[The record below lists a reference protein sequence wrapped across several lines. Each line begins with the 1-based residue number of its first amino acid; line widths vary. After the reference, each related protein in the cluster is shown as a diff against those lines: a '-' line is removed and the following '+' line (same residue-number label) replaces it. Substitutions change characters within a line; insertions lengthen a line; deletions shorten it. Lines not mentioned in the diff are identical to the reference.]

1 MERFKKYIAP
11 FAILVLLVS
20 LIIIYRSLLMVY
32 VIEPVAVLFWIIWR
46 AVTSVDQK
54 LYWIILI
61 LFCAILLI
69 RFITSEKD
77 TAPSSAYNYTHNS
90 PHRVEYWQTILEDA
104 GLGKNES
111 EYLHDRL
118 EKLFLA
124 VVAQTER
131 ADSAGSGEIN
141 AEEKISLSPAAQQYL
156 FPPMPKVGR
165 PSTSRRLNIMFLLPR
180 WLRKRARKFIHQDNT
195 LINEILTWME
205 TELEIH
211 NER

>member
-20 LIIIYRSLLMVY
+20 LIVIYRSFLMVY
-32 VIEPVAVLFWIIWR
+32 IIEPVAVLFWIIWR
-46 AVTSVDQK
+46 SVTSVDQK

-77 TAPSSAYNYTHNS
+77 AAPTSAYNYTHNS
-90 PHRVEYWQTILEDA
+90 PNRVEYWQTILEEA
-104 GLGKNES
+104 VLGKKES

-124 VVAQTER
+124 VVAQTKR
-131 ADSAGSGEIN
+131 PDSAGSGEIN
-141 AEEKISLSPAAQQYL
+141 AKEKISLSPAAQRYL
-156 FPPMPKVGR
+156 FPPTPKVGR
-165 PSTSRRLNIMFLLPR
+165 PSKSWRLNILFLLPR
-180 WLRKRARKFIHQDNT
+180 RLRKRARMFIHQDNT

-205 TELEIH
+205 AELEIN